1 MGGSKEAKRIGKQ
14 LVSKASAP
22 KKVVGSKPTAS
33 AWSATWKQCNMLG
46 LDLVVIGA
54 LCHASQSGRIAFGL
68 IGVGNV
74 GHIGL
79 KNDGHHPI
87 A

>member
-1 MGGSKEAKRIGKQ
+1 
-14 LVSKASAP
+14 
-22 KKVVGSKPTAS
+22 
-33 AWSATWKQCNMLG
+33 MLG